1 MNIEIRRATVE
12 FHDAVLIEVDE
23 EAGVLVFNVAGT
35 RHSMRSSGTVWWKT
49 GAVGHLRLSDGRLP
63 FSFHPYPDQRLRRR
77 PTEDDPG
84 LSLWGWQIDDRHF
97 TAKAGIVPGRDGLVV
112 TQDTE
117 TLVIDIPR
125 EFIDLCEKSKLHPKT
140 VLRGFIAD
148 LCQLMNWAYCP
159 REDDYSSNGSDERR
173 MAQLYFER
181 AYGWLTATDD
191 AG

>member
-1 MNIEIRRATVE
+1 MDVDIRSVAIE
-12 FHDAVLIEVDE
+12 FYDAVLVEIDE

-35 RHSMRSSGTVWWKT
+35 RHSFPSSGTVWWNR
-49 GAVGHLRLSDGRLP
+49 GAVGQLRFPDELSR
-63 FSFHPYPDQRLRRR
+63 FSFHPYPDQRLRRL
-77 PTEDDPG
+77 PSEDDPR
-84 LSLWGWQIDDRHF
+84 LNLWGWRIDDRQF
-97 TAKAGIVPGRDGLVV
+97 AAKAGIVPGRNGLVV

-125 EFIDLCEKSKLHPKT
+125 EFIDLCEKSRLHPNT

-148 LCQLMNWAYCP
+148 LCALMNWAYCP

-181 AYGWLTATDD
+181 AYGWLTAIDEP
-191 AG
+191 G